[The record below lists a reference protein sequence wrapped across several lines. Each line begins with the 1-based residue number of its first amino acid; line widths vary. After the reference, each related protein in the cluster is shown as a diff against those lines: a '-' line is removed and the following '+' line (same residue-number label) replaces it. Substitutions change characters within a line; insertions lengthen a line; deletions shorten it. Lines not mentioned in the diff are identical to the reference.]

1 MKRRKKVKTN
11 AFKEFGT
18 AVGVGLVAGLA
29 GTIAIT
35 VSQSIEMKLTK
46 REPSTAPA
54 DAVGKTL
61 DIEPTEE
68 SKKPALAQ
76 KVHWTYG
83 TGLGIAR
90 GLMCLAGLKGWPATL
105 AHFTAVWGG
114 SMVMLPKLEL
124 APPVQE
130 RPPKTLL
137 IEGLHHAIYAAV
149 AGCVFD
155 AIMEW

>member
-1 MKRRKKVKTN
+1 M
-11 AFKEFGT
+11 
-18 AVGVGLVAGLA
+18 
-29 GTIAIT
+29 
-35 VSQSIEMKLTK
+35 S
-46 REPSTAPA
+46 
-54 DAVGKTL
+54 
-61 DIEPTEE
+61 
-68 SKKPALAQ
+68 
-76 KVHWTYG
+76 
-83 TGLGIAR
+83 
-90 GLMCLAGLKGWPATL
+90 LAGLKGWPATL

-114 SMVMLPKLEL
+114 SMIMLPKLEL